1 MSKMCPY
8 FVRRKEG
15 VRFGGVFLGSPKK
28 KGGEEATP
36 LKMYAKNSRR
46 HQEKKK
52 GVCIHSLVI
61 RARFGGIQMDTTAV
75 DDDDERE
82 KDGSAKET
90 LEKSTLRVVQ
100 RELESVPSST
110 KAANGK
116 VKPTLTTTKIIAF
129 LSQVVSSFCIRA
141 PPRETGTRET
151 HFAARAFFCFA
162 FVFLLSQVYKRRG
175 NVFYLSTK
183 EELLRET
190 KEKLAEMSE

>member
-1 MSKMCPY
+1 
-8 FVRRKEG
+8 
-15 VRFGGVFLGSPKK
+15 
-28 KGGEEATP
+28 
-36 LKMYAKNSRR
+36 
-46 HQEKKK
+46 
-52 GVCIHSLVI
+52 
-61 RARFGGIQMDTTAV
+61 MDTTADDDD

-82 KDGSAKET
+82 KNGSAKET

-116 VKPTLTTTKIIAF
+116 VKSTLTTPAPKSIAF
-129 LSQVVSSFCIRA
+129 LSRRLVLLYPRA
-141 PPRETGTRET
+141 
-151 HFAARAFFCFA
+151 AARDWNARDSLCRAFFCFA

>member
-1 MSKMCPY
+1 M
-8 FVRRKEG
+8 
-15 VRFGGVFLGSPKK
+15 RFGGVFLGSPKK
-28 KGGEEATP
+28 KRRRGGDPP
-36 LKMYAKNSRR
+36 LKMPTKTLVVVI
-46 HQEKKK
+46 QQKKRK
-52 GVCIHSLVI
+52 EFCCIHSLVI
-61 RARFGGIQMDTTAV
+61 RARFGGIIQMDTTAAADD

>member
-1 MSKMCPY
+1 M
-8 FVRRKEG
+8 
-15 VRFGGVFLGSPKK
+15 GSPKK

-36 LKMYAKNSRR
+36 LKMYDAKNSRR
-46 HQEKKK
+46 HQTEKKK

-61 RARFGGIQMDTTAV
+61 RARFGGIQMDTTTAD

-129 LSQVVSSFCIRA
+129 LSRRLVLLYPRA
-141 PPRETGTRET
+141 
-151 HFAARAFFCFA
+151 AARNWNARDSLCRPRVLLLCVCFPPFA
-162 FVFLLSQVYKRRG
+162 GV
-175 NVFYLSTK
+175 
-183 EELLRET
+183 
-190 KEKLAEMSE
+190 

>member
-1 MSKMCPY
+1 M
-8 FVRRKEG
+8 
-15 VRFGGVFLGSPKK
+15 RFGGVFLGVLQKK
-28 KGGEEATP
+28 KRRRGGDPP
-36 LKMYAKNSRR
+36 LKMPTKTLVVVI
-46 HQEKKK
+46 QQKKRK
-52 GVCIHSLVI
+52 EFCCIHSLVN
-61 RARFGGIQMDTTAV
+61 RARFGGIIQMDTTTA
-75 DDDDERE
+75 DERE

>member
-1 MSKMCPY
+1 
-8 FVRRKEG
+8 
-15 VRFGGVFLGSPKK
+15 
-28 KGGEEATP
+28 
-36 LKMYAKNSRR
+36 MYDAKNSRR
-46 HQEKKK
+46 RHQTEKKK

-61 RARFGGIQMDTTAV
+61 RARFGGIIQMDTTAAD

>member
-1 MSKMCPY
+1 M
-8 FVRRKEG
+8 
-15 VRFGGVFLGSPKK
+15 RFEAFGLK
-28 KGGEEATP
+28 KGGEESDP
-36 LKMYAKNSRR
+36 LQKLYQKLSFLSRKKNESIL
-46 HQEKKK
+46 
-52 GVCIHSLVI
+52 CIHSSI
-61 RARFGGIQMDTTAV
+61 HPFIHRGRFGGTQMDAAAADD

-82 KDGSAKET
+82 KEGSAKET

-116 VKPTLTTTKIIAF
+116 VKSTLTTPRSKSIAF
-129 LSQVVSSFCIRA
+129 LSRRLVLLYPRA
-141 PPRETGTRET
+141 
-151 HFAARAFFCFA
+151 AARDWNARDSLCRAFFCFA

>member
-1 MSKMCPY
+1 MEAFFWVVLQKKKEEERRGDDPLKN
-8 FVRRKEG
+8 VRMPKTLVVVVIEQKKRKE
-15 VRFGGVFLGSPKK
+15 F
-28 KGGEEATP
+28 
-36 LKMYAKNSRR
+36 
-46 HQEKKK
+46 
-52 GVCIHSLVI
+52 CIHSLVI
-61 RARFGGIQMDTTAV
+61 RARFGGIIQMDTTAAADD

-82 KDGSAKET
+82 KEGSAKET

>member
-1 MSKMCPY
+1 MEAFFWVVLQKKKEEERRGDDPLKN
-8 FVRRKEG
+8 VRMPKTLVVVVIEQKKRKE
-15 VRFGGVFLGSPKK
+15 F
-28 KGGEEATP
+28 
-36 LKMYAKNSRR
+36 
-46 HQEKKK
+46 
-52 GVCIHSLVI
+52 CIHSLVN
-61 RARFGGIQMDTTAV
+61 RARFGGIIQMDTTAAAD

>member
-1 MSKMCPY
+1 M
-8 FVRRKEG
+8 
-15 VRFGGVFLGSPKK
+15 RFGGVFLGSPKK
-28 KGGEEATP
+28 KRRREGDPP
-36 LKMYAKNSRR
+36 LKMPKTLVVVI
-46 HQEKKK
+46 QQKKRK
-52 GVCIHSLVI
+52 EFCCIHSLVN
-61 RARFGGIQMDTTAV
+61 RARFGGIIQMDTTTA
-75 DDDDERE
+75 DERE

>member
-1 MSKMCPY
+1 M
-8 FVRRKEG
+8 
-15 VRFGGVFLGSPKK
+15 RFGGVFLGSPKK
-28 KGGEEATP
+28 KEERRRPP
-36 LKMYAKNSRR
+36 LKMPKTLVVVI
-46 HQEKKK
+46 QQKKRK
-52 GVCIHSLVI
+52 EFCIHSLVI
-61 RARFGGIQMDTTAV
+61 RARFGGIIQMDTTAADND

-116 VKPTLTTTKIIAF
+116 VKSTLTTPLQKASLF
-129 LSQVVSSFCIRA
+129 CLVVSSFCIRA
-141 PPRETGTRET
+141 PPRET

>member
-1 MSKMCPY
+1 MEAFFWVVLQKKKEEERRGDDPLKN
-8 FVRRKEG
+8 VRMPKTLVVVVIEQKKRKE
-15 VRFGGVFLGSPKK
+15 F
-28 KGGEEATP
+28 
-36 LKMYAKNSRR
+36 
-46 HQEKKK
+46 
-52 GVCIHSLVI
+52 CIHSLVI
-61 RARFGGIQMDTTAV
+61 RARFGGIIQMDTTAAD

-151 HFAARAFFCFA
+151 HFAARAFLCFA